1 MYHVFCTTIDTLRS
15 VVGPLPYV
23 VCSVNVYMKNLAH
36 INVSLF
42 TLSITATKFSFVC
55 IYKSIPL
62 MEDNFLSTVIYATSN
77 TISILGAAAKLY
89 LPGRPILNVV
99 NTYIQQMYDYN
110 SKKQNAGG
118 SHISWFHNSW
128 FFSSINF
135 MNFSQIHD
143 FEIENRKKKS

>member
-1 MYHVFCTTIDTLRS
+1 MYHVFCTTIDALRS

-42 TLSITATKFSFVC
+42 TLAITAAKFSFVC

-77 TISILGAAAKLY
+77 TISILGAAAKFY

-99 NTYIQQMYDYN
+99 NTYIQQKYHNN
-110 SKKQNAGG
+110 SKQQNT
-118 SHISWFHNSW
+118 
-128 FFSSINF
+128 
-135 MNFSQIHD
+135 
-143 FEIENRKKKS
+143 